1 MNITERLNRFEDL
14 AVDVLAVFGPWLA
27 PVPSAYLVGKAA
39 HDHLLW
45 HWLIAIIAAIAV
57 ESIGVVSIVL
67 SLRLHEWNQTKN
79 KTDPDAPLWLALAAA
94 VFYFVVTIGLTV
106 VLDVR
111 PEWSRYAPAIFPL
124 LAAIGAA
131 NIAMKNGQR
140 RREVAKMDKKQPV
153 KVATKTA
160 VTQPVA
166 QPKTKPAQPVA
177 PEVGQLDGTRKQVYE
192 LYRRNPDA
200 TQQEIADEIGISR
213 QMVGK
218 HAKALNGYLKE
229 AA

>member
-39 HDHLLW
+39 HDHLSW

-140 RREVAKMDKKQPV
+140 RREVAKADKKQPI
-153 KVATKTA
+153 KTA
-160 VTQPVA
+160 ASQPR
-166 QPKTKPAQPVA
+166 QPQPLPKVQPVA
-177 PEVGQLDGTRKQVYE
+177 PEVEQLGGTRKQVYE
-192 LYRRNPDA
+192 IYKRNPDA
-200 TQQEIADEIGISR
+200 TQQEVANAIGITR
-213 QMVGK
+213 QAVSK
-218 HAKALNGYLKE
+218 HVMALNGALAKE
-229 AA
+229 